1 MRTASYRAVKTSLGP
16 DASALSVNKQ
26 CLYLAVT
33 NKTIGTPLPLS
44 VGPGFSM
51 PPTVG
56 YGLPAFQPL
65 STEALILAEDPLA
78 LADALVRCAGLLI
91 VLTCFPAAAVV
102 LTSRAQLCSLT
113 DLRNCFA

>member
-1 MRTASYRAVKTSLGP
+1 M
-16 DASALSVNKQ
+16 NKQ

-33 NKTIGTPLPLS
+33 NDTIGVPLPLS

-65 STEALILAEDPLA
+65 STESLILAEDPAA
-78 LADALVRCAGLLI
+78 LADALVRSTATNLLFYI
-91 VLTCFPAAAVV
+91 MLTWP
-102 LTSRAQLCSLT
+102 LLLLNSI
-113 DLRNCFA
+113 